1 MIHVIAPGNEQ
12 GTAELVASALQ
23 RSCGWGSAVIS
34 SIGQADREALP
45 AAEPR
50 VFVFI
55 HPREDWT
62 PAVLGLLAAGS
73 KLLVFGRM
81 TAGLAAHLQVRLAHQ
96 WPEGWA
102 QGTLCP
108 PAPLH
113 GFAESTVQVMYAD
126 SAPLV
131 AGRQPAILRR
141 PFRRHD
147 YTDEW
152 NNLGYGAITADGSC
166 WSLAQHAT
174 VPQRNELARVD
185 ICGASLCSY
194 AGLWDLPG
202 SSVLWFN
209 RAAGPVDSQEWRSV
223 EDFLS
228 CHRAADQLPCIP
240 VLSEVPDGFDSAVTM
255 RLDCDEDVESAR
267 ALHELYLAEQVP
279 FSLALHSRVLS
290 DARHHTLPRE
300 VVTHGGALLSHTAT
314 HAPNW
319 GGSHEA
325 AQHEGRVSADVIQAS
340 TGHRVR
346 YAVSPFHQT
355 PPYARA
361 GLADAGYGGCI
372 GGIICN
378 DPDFLMARSGI
389 PPGSGWG
396 FVGHSQQCMLHG
408 DCMLVD
414 ADPLQVFRQ
423 AFDMARAGGAFFG
436 YLDHPFS
443 ERYAYGWGNEDQR
456 VAAHR
461 DFIGHIKATGGR
473 VLWANE
479 DDAMDFLTDRAH
491 TVLQAADQGWRLHRS
506 LRLSPW
512 RIAVRYH
519 GRVFPIDQ
527 AGAVS

>member
-12 GTAELVASALQ
+12 GTAQLVASALQ
-23 RSCGWGSAVIS
+23 RSCGWGSAVVS
-34 SIGQADREALP
+34 SIALADRKALP
-45 AAEPR
+45 APDR
-50 VFVFI
+50 RMFVFI
-55 HPREDWT
+55 HPREEWT
-62 PAVLGLLAAGS
+62 PTLLDLLGAS
-73 KLLVFGRM
+73 TKLLVLGRM
-81 TAGLAAHLQVRLAHQ
+81 TTGLAAHLQVRLAHQ

-108 PAPLH
+108 PAPRH
-113 GFAESTVQVMYAD
+113 GFAESAAQVVYPEA
-126 SAPLV
+126 APPV
-131 AGRQPAILRR
+131 AGRRPTMERR

-147 YTDEW
+147 YADEW
-152 NNLGYGAITADGSC
+152 NNLCYGAITADGSC

-174 VPQRNELARVD
+174 VQPNNELARID
-185 ICGASLCSY
+185 IAGQDLCSY
-194 AGLWDLPG
+194 AGLWNLPASG
-202 SSVLWFN
+202 VLWFN
-209 RAAGPVDSQEWRSV
+209 RAAGPMDSQEWRLV

-228 CHRAADQLPCIP
+228 CHRADQLPCIP

-267 ALHELYLAEQVP
+267 ALHELYLAERIP

-290 DARHHTLPRE
+290 DARHHTLPRD
-300 VVTHGGALLSHTAT
+300 VVAHGGALLSHTAT

-325 AQHEGRVSADVIQAS
+325 AQHEGRVSADVILAS

-355 PPYARA
+355 PSYARA
-361 GLADAGYGGCI
+361 GLADAGYRGCI
-372 GGIICN
+372 GGIIHN

-396 FVGHSQQCMLHG
+396 FIGHSQQCMLHG
-408 DCMLVD
+408 DCIL
-414 ADPLQVFRQ
+414 ASGDPLLIFRQ
-423 AFDMARAGGAFFG
+423 AFDSAKAGGAFFG

-443 ERYAYGWGNEDQR
+443 ERYAYGWDSEDQR
-456 VAAHR
+456 VTAHR
-461 DFIGHIKATGGR
+461 DFIRHIKATGGR

-479 DDAMDFLTDRAH
+479 DDAMDFMTDRAH
-491 TVLQAADQGWRLHRS
+491 TTLLAAGQGWRLHRS

-512 RIAVRYH
+512 RIAFRYR
-519 GRVFPIDQ
+519 GRVHPIDET
-527 AGAVS
+527 GAIS